1 MAKAIAQN
9 YSDAQTAII
18 LASAVD
24 GKFNLDIAKA
34 LSERDDMKTEAG
46 EARTPR
52 AIVAKMS
59 RMVTASAGELTYE
72 RKVAVSKNGGEIAKK
87 ADIVKLI
94 AERAGVAVAKLDGL
108 EKSPKLALETLR
120 DALAG

>member
-18 LASAVD
+18 LASAVN
-24 GKFNLDIAKA
+24 GAFNLEIAKA
-34 LSERDDMKTEAG
+34 LAERDDMKTEAG

-59 RMVTASAGELTYE
+59 RMVTASGGELTYD

-87 ADIVKLI
+87 ADIVKVI
-94 AERAGVAVAKLDGL
+94 ADRIGVAVAKLDNLDKASKG
-108 EKSPKLALETLR
+108 ALETIR
-120 DALAG
+120 DALAA

>member
-1 MAKAIAQN
+1 MTKATTAN
-9 YSDAQTAII
+9 YSPAQEAKI
-18 LASAVD
+18 LASAVN
-24 GKFNLDIAKA
+24 GAFSLDIAKVLA
-34 LSERDDMKTEAG
+34 DDPEMKTEAG

-59 RMVTASAGELTYE
+59 RMVTASGGTLTYT
-72 RKVAVSKNGGEIAKK
+72 RKVAVSKSGGEIAKK